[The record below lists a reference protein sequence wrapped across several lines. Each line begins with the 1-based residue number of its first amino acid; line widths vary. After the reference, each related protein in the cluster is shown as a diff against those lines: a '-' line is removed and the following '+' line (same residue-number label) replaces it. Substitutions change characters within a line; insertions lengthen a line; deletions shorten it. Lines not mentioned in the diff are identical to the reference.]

1 MLLYLPLRRRTI
13 FLIFRRLSS
22 TVSDRAHG
30 EENIERKPTDYRK
43 RVVNRNTSHKTERNR
58 NIQLIVEYCGRKILV
73 KMKLQSLV
81 CQKDKIQ
88 SSEGS
93 CFLHFFNILYFMPGS
108 DSYAYENPW
117 PKLNR
122 GRLDWLFGDGWRRP
136 LAKDQGGQIRRN
148 WIWFGLSPYDEHAD
162 WLKFHQ
168 YMFVLLTIMVTWV
181 TLYLLYAAPD
191 WPQARDW
198 AYREAHLEMAR
209 REKAGLPYISKDL
222 VRPDKIVLPSD
233 EELQNFEIII

>member
-1 MLLYLPLRRRTI
+1 
-13 FLIFRRLSS
+13 
-22 TVSDRAHG
+22 
-30 EENIERKPTDYRK
+30 
-43 RVVNRNTSHKTERNR
+43 
-58 NIQLIVEYCGRKILV
+58 
-73 KMKLQSLV
+73 MKQEDNSIKEALA
-81 CQKDKIQ
+81 K
-88 SSEGS
+88 
-93 CFLHFFNILYFMPGS
+93 PGS

-122 GRLDWLFGDGWRRP
+122 SRLDWLFGDGWRRP

-168 YMFVLLTIMVTWV
+168 YMFALLTIMVTWV
-181 TLYLLYAAPD
+181 TLYMLYAAPD
-191 WPQARDW
+191 WFSVHQALKCIVRLGGEGCVTLCGTIICFDDKSVAVMVPGKVSVMPQARDW

-209 REKAGLPYISKDL
+209 REKAGLSYISRDL

-233 EELQNFEIII
+233 EELQNFEIVI

>member
-1 MLLYLPLRRRTI
+1 MLLYQPIRRRTI
-13 FLIFRRLSS
+13 PIIFLRLSS
-22 TVSDRAHG
+22 GTSHGAHG
-30 EENIERKPTDYRK
+30 EENIERKPADYR
-43 RVVNRNTSHKTERNR
+43 
-58 NIQLIVEYCGRKILV
+58 
-73 KMKLQSLV
+73 
-81 CQKDKIQ
+81 
-88 SSEGS
+88 
-93 CFLHFFNILYFMPGS
+93 PGS
-108 DSYAYENPW
+108 DSYAYENPF

-122 GRLDWLFGDGWRRP
+122 SRLDWLFGDGWRRP

-168 YMFVLLTIMVTWV
+168 YMFALLTIMVTWV
-181 TLYLLYAAPD
+181 TLYMLYAAPD

-209 REKAGLPYISKDL
+209 REKAGLSYISKDL

-233 EELQNFEIII
+233 EELQDFEIII